1 MSPAPPTHIE
11 SWDEAVLYGFHGTN
25 DAAPEAPGP
34 EVGEPAL
41 TEVVPAEG
49 PEAGDTTVELAG
61 VNLTGATTVKFGA
74 KAAASFTVDDDALIT
89 AVSPAA
95 AVAGIVDMEVVTP
108 AGSAVLP
115 GAYTYT

>member
-1 MSPAPPTHIE
+1 MSPAPPTNIE

-34 EVGEPAL
+34 EEGPPEL

-49 PEAGDTTVELAG
+49 LKAGGETVELVG
-61 VNLTGATTVKFGA
+61 VNLNGTTAVKFGA

-89 AVSPAA
+89 AVSPSAA
-95 AVAGIVDMEVVTP
+95 AAGIVDMEVVTP

-115 GAYTYT
+115 GAYTYV